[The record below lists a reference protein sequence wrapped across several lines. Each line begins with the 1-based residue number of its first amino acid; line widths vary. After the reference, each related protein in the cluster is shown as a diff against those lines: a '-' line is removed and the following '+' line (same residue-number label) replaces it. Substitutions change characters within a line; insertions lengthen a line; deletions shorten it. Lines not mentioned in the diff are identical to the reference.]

1 VHEPTGEDE
10 GGARGERDVRQRQRC
25 RSRWQPYVC
34 RSTVFTPKT
43 GRVSVF
49 RLQKQSLNGDSV
61 FGVKKTKFLDFFRLQ
76 FGRGSGRNPR
86 PQLAEE
92 VVDSATRRLA
102 EEVVMSACSMAADRW
117 FRTKSMRTQLLLS
130 FGLLV
135 VLVMA
140 AFIGIWAGSV
150 FWLKDA
156 LISDSKTYLLEQISL
171 IAFRVTSEVS
181 PAISRQ
187 SVAALRAYTTSLTDA
202 NVGQ

>member
-1 VHEPTGEDE
+1 
-10 GGARGERDVRQRQRC
+10 
-25 RSRWQPYVC
+25 
-34 RSTVFTPKT
+34 
-43 GRVSVF
+43 
-49 RLQKQSLNGDSV
+49 
-61 FGVKKTKFLDFFRLQ
+61 
-76 FGRGSGRNPR
+76 
-86 PQLAEE
+86 
-92 VVDSATRRLA
+92 
-102 EEVVMSACSMAADRW
+102 MSACSMAADRW